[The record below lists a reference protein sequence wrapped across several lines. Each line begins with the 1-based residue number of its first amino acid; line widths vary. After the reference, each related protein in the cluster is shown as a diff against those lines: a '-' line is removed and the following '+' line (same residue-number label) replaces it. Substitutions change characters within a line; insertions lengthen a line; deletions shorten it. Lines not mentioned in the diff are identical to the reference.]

1 MVKKLMKLRS
11 KKIGLPPGTMVFV
24 GDKKVE
30 NVSISVI
37 DYNQDHYEARQLL
50 KIEEAFPFKKTPTVS
65 WLNIN
70 GLHDI
75 EILEKIGSHYDI
87 HPLILEDILNTD
99 QRPKVEVFENYIFIV
114 LKMITYNAVKEDV
127 LIEQVS
133 LLIGDNFVITF
144 QEFEGDLFQPVR
156 ERIEG
161 GKGRLRKSGP
171 DYLMYAIMDVLIDNY
186 FFVLEQLGETVENL
200 EEKVL
205 LEPSQLIIHDI
216 QRMKRELIF
225 LRKSVWPL
233 REVISNLIREDSVL
247 IKSTTDPFLRDLYD
261 HTIQV
266 VDTVETFRDMVS
278 GILDIYL
285 SSISNK
291 MNEVMKVLTIIA
303 TIFIPLTFFAG
314 IYGMNFEFM
323 PELHFRWA
331 YPALWGAMLTI
342 AIIMVAYFRRKRWL

>member
-1 MVKKLMKLRS
+1 MVKKLIKKRS

-30 NVSISVI
+30 NVSISLI
-37 DYNQDHYEARQLL
+37 DYDQEHYEAIQLRR
-50 KIEEAFPFKKTPTVS
+50 IEEAFPFKKTPTVT

-70 GLHDI
+70 GLH
-75 EILEKIGSHYDI
+75 ETEVLEKIGAHYDI

-99 QRPKVEVFENYIFIV
+99 QRPKVEMFDNYIFIV
-114 LKMITYNAVKEDV
+114 LKMITYNVEKKDV

-133 LLIGDNFVITF
+133 LLMGDNFVITF
-144 QEFEGDLFQPVR
+144 QEFEGDIFQPVR

-186 FFVLEQLGETVENL
+186 FLVLEQLGEIVENL

-205 LEPSQLIIHDI
+205 TAPDQLIVHEI
-216 QRMKRELIF
+216 QRLKRELIF

-233 REVISNLIREDSVL
+233 REVISNLMREDTNL
-247 IKSTTDPFLRDLYD
+247 IRTATEPFLRDLYD

-266 VDTVETFRDMVS
+266 VDTIETFRDMVT

-323 PELHFRWA
+323 PELHYRWA
-331 YPALWGAMLTI
+331 YPALWLGMLVI
-342 AIIMVAYFRRKRWL
+342 AFVMVVYFRRKRWL